1 MRYIFFLVLCGWSLL
16 ASAVDFDDSTRTLP
30 LGQHLAYFEDKAGT
44 ATLDQVLAQPFTPN
58 TTAVLNAG
66 YSSAAFWLK
75 VDLRYVPTPT
85 SNGARN
91 WLLDLAYPPIDHVD
105 LYLQDGNGRW
115 RLEARTGD
123 ELPWASRPLK
133 QNTYV
138 FSVPFKPGEHRTALL
153 RVQSEGSVQVP
164 LSLWSTEAYLEA
176 QPERIYVFGLIY
188 GVLLV
193 MLVYNLFIYL
203 SVRDTSYLYYI
214 LYIASFGL
222 YQVSI
227 NGAGI
232 QFFWPD
238 NPWWA
243 NAATPF
249 FVGAAAFFGCQFSRY
264 FLHTPSHSP
273 WLDRLLTLLM
283 GAGVAVMGLSLM
295 AGYGLALRL
304 ATGLALVFILL
315 IFIAGTIA
323 WSKGQRQARYFMIA
337 WSAFLVGGFA
347 NTFMVLGLLPNMFLT
362 MYASQ
367 LGSAL
372 EVALLSLALAHRI
385 NVMRD
390 QQAQVLMDAHQRLEA
405 LNLQLSNSN
414 RLKDGFLATVTHELR
429 TPMNGVIGSLELM
442 QTLPMGTELATYQRT
457 AAHSARDMMRMV
469 DDILILTE
477 LQAGR
482 LSSQQAPFRLQ
493 VLLDSL
499 HMQFVGQA
507 TGKGLA
513 LRTRVVSGVPDTLH
527 GDLKKIALCLGR
539 LLDNAIKFTQAGS
552 VTLEVAA
559 LEQHY
564 SDVRVVFRV
573 IDTGIGLDVPDD
585 TLYQQFYQ
593 GDASST
599 REHGGLGIGL
609 AISRQL
615 ATLVGGV
622 LSHQSELGQGSCFEL
637 TLTLG
642 VDGPAPEQA
651 TCWGVPGSPSGR
663 YPGDCTVVLI
673 ENERVDQLFTR
684 GMLLRL
690 GYKVHSLG
698 SEAIVLESAGGQPAT
713 AVLLE
718 ANDGMDALLEQ
729 LGRLRQGSAR
739 LNLLAMIDSASSADR
754 QRCLDA
760 GAAAVIT
767 RPVRFE
773 VLQGVLATQLLA
785 TSAVALHS
793 PAA

>member
-1 MRYIFFLVLCGWSLL
+1 MRYIFFLMLCVLPLL
-16 ASAVDFDDSTRTLP
+16 AGAVDFDDSTRALP

-75 VDLRYVPTPT
+75 VDLHYVPIHT
-85 SNGARN
+85 SNSVRN
-91 WLLDLAYPPIDHVD
+91 WLLELAYPPMDHVD
-105 LYLQDGNGRW
+105 LYLQDSNGSW

-138 FSVPFKPGEHRTALL
+138 FSVPFKPGEHRTVLL

-283 GAGVAVMGLSLM
+283 GAGVAVMGVSLM
-295 AGYGLALRL
+295 AGHGLALRL

-347 NTFMVLGLLPNMFLT
+347 NTFMVLGLLPNVFLT

-442 QTLPMGTELATYQRT
+442 QTVPMGAELAIYQRT

-513 LRTRVVSGVPDTLH
+513 LRTRVVPGVPDTLH

-564 SDVRVVFRV
+564 SEVRVVFRV

-615 ATLVGGV
+615 ATLVGGL
-622 LSHQSELGQGSCFEL
+622 LSHLSEPGQGSCFEL

-651 TCWGVPGSPSGR
+651 ARWGAPGSPSGR

-690 GYKVHSLG
+690 GYKVHSLS
-698 SEAIVLESAGGQPAT
+698 SEAIVLERAGDQPAT

-739 LNLLAMIDSASSADR
+739 LNLLALIDSASSADR

-773 VLQGVLATQLLA
+773 VLQGVLAAQLLA

-793 PAA
+793 PVV